1 MQGHCGFYCE
11 AGSLCNENK
20 KEEEKICPRLS
31 PRVMM
36 QGCKDEKESEEEA
49 ETERDNC
56 SRKQWIGARAKK
68 SEKYIKKHGKNVHR
82 YREIMREILE
92 Y

>member
-1 MQGHCGFYCE
+1 
-11 AGSLCNENK
+11 
-20 KEEEKICPRLS
+20 
-31 PRVMM
+31 M

-56 SRKQWIGARAKK
+56 SRKQWIGERAKK

>member
-1 MQGHCGFYCE
+1 MAFIVKLGHY
-11 AGSLCNENK
+11 AMRIK

-56 SRKQWIGARAKK
+56 SRKQWIGERAKK
-68 SEKYIKKHGKNVHR
+68 SEKYIKNMEKMFIDTEG
-82 YREIMREILE
+82 
-92 Y
+92 